1 MGHIKRVDS
10 NAQLLL
16 QTRRV
21 VKACGIK
28 EEVSKTEL
36 QNHDGDIQKKQ
47 FSLHR
52 YIKTDSLVQ
61 SASRRAMSKYGSH
74 SQATNRLDAVRKLKL
89 EVFQVLI
96 HRVNATELVIEA
108 VHPRLIVAQFI
119 LQSQQL

>member
-16 QTRRV
+16 QTQRV

-52 YIKTDSLVQ
+52 YIKTNSLVQ
-61 SASRRAMSKYGSH
+61 SASRRAMSDYGSH

>member
-16 QTRRV
+16 QTQRV

>member
-1 MGHIKRVDS
+1 MGHIKRMDS

-16 QTRRV
+16 QTQRV

-47 FSLHR
+47 FSLHQ
-52 YIKTDSLVQ
+52 YIKTNSLVQ
-61 SASRRAMSKYGSH
+61 SVSRRAMSDYGSH

>member
-52 YIKTDSLVQ
+52 YIKTNSLVQ
-61 SASRRAMSKYGSH
+61 SVSKRAMSDHGSH
-74 SQATNRLDAVRKLKL
+74 SQAINRLDALWKLKL
-89 EVFQVLI
+89 EIFQVLI

>member
-16 QTRRV
+16 QTQRV

-52 YIKTDSLVQ
+52 YIKTNSLVQ

>member
-1 MGHIKRVDS
+1 MGHIKRMDS

-16 QTRRV
+16 QTQRV

-52 YIKTDSLVQ
+52 YIKTNSLVQ
-61 SASRRAMSKYGSH
+61 SVSRRAMSDYGSH

-96 HRVNATELVIEA
+96 HRVNAAELVIEA

-119 LQSQQL
+119 L